1 MPDQL
6 TIIISLASLVISVA
20 SVLYA
25 RATHRRDRADIELR
39 ASMVTSP
46 EGNHIAFIV
55 ANSGRRP
62 LQAKGL
68 ILQAPGYSPM
78 LDYFYYA
85 DPEEVTNR
93 MLKEAEDFFVTIP
106 YTVLAEEAV
115 MRAKKI
121 YLIDSLGK
129 KYYLRKG
136 RLKILKAQAA
146 QTEVTAT
153 EGKLIL
159 SKKESRIMR
168 TLIFG
173 YWRAPDFPDF
183 VPHSES
189 RSEKQNKT
197 A

>member
-1 MPDQL
+1 
-6 TIIISLASLVISVA
+6 
-20 SVLYA
+20 
-25 RATHRRDRADIELR
+25 
-39 ASMVTSP
+39 MVTSP